1 MALTSTGWCELLL
14 LLRRGLCCS
23 GCGSRAHWGQHGT
36 PACSHAALRLR
47 CSTATQGPRASDH
60 GEVTQCCSK
69 AAKEGAIAERGEARC
84 KGGERLSVPRAQQ
97 LLKPHPTPGIQWCY
111 IHTHWVGTTSN
122 RPTLLGTGQW
132 AQMAGPSCTATHILE
147 ESDPLASGRETPPQ
161 GCLGYA
167 RRCFPA
173 AWRWAF
179 FPAGCL
185 HKSQDRK
192 GKGWEGAQATLWRSV
207 GD

>member
-1 MALTSTGWCELLL
+1 MQSQKG
-14 LLRRGLCCS
+14 
-23 GCGSRAHWGQHGT
+23 
-36 PACSHAALRLR
+36 
-47 CSTATQGPRASDH
+47 
-60 GEVTQCCSK
+60 
-69 AAKEGAIAERGEARC
+69 GEAGC

-97 LLKPHPTPGIQWCY
+97 LLKPHPTPRIQWCY

-122 RPTLLGTGQW
+122 RPTLLGTGPW
-132 AQMAGPSCTATHILE
+132 AQMAGPSCALLPAAHILK
-147 ESDPLASGRETPPQ
+147 ESDPLASGRETPRQ

-173 AWRWAF
+173 AWRWVF

-192 GKGWEGAQATLWRSV
+192 GKGWEGAQATLWRSAGQLSTSKPSLCRAQPDGKASRTSLPRGPPGRLGEV
-207 GD
+207 PLF